1 MRREKSGSRSLGH
14 LLSHPL
20 HHPDSRLGIVARG
33 IRGAEPDLVS
43 LPLLILIEMVQ
54 DHLPQQA
61 RCLTGSRNNHTSD
74 GAADAEQRVVD
85 RTVRNVTLSQMSEF
99 VAENHG

>member
-1 MRREKSGSRSLGH
+1 MGGEEPCGRSLGH
-14 LLSHPL
+14 FFSHAL
-20 HHPDSRLGIVARG
+20 HHSDSRLGIVARG
-33 IRGAEPDLVS
+33 IRVTEPDLVS

-54 DHLPQQA
+54 DHLAQQA

-85 RTVRNVTLSQMSEF
+85 RTARNVTLSQMSEF
-99 VAENHG
+99 VAENH